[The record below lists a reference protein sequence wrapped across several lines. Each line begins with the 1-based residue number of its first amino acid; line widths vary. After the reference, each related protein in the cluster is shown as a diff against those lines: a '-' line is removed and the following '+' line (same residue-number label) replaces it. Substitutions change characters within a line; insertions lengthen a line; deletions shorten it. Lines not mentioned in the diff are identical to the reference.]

1 MKKILLGGT
10 ALAAAA
16 LVAMPVLAA
25 ETPVTSGLDMK
36 ISGFVS
42 WEAGLVIGSNDD
54 ERDREYDFNSQG
66 RLQFDIKKVTD
77 SGLEYGARIRMN
89 NVNRRDN
96 VTVDRQYIYVKT
108 PEFGILTLGDSPQV
122 AGDFG
127 YFFAPDDILNAQ
139 GGYGDNL
146 DGNYRYGGGDFFSLD
161 PTYHSALDKSTSIK
175 YSSPS
180 FGGFIF
186 AVGFTPVI
194 SNVKSLSNGPGGRSD
209 LFNGGQ
215 FYENAIS
222 GGLGYESEFDGVS
235 VKVRGTASYANGIEQ
250 HYDLETYSFG
260 GQIGAGP
267 IVASV
272 VWVGTPSGFVGSN
285 YLRANGDLVV
295 NGGGEA
301 VTSENTD
308 ASVNTIGFG
317 LGYSLSNGVNLGLGY
332 AYTWADGNGLASPN
346 TSNDAFNLKDNHVA
360 VATVNYTVAP
370 GLNTYAEVVYEI
382 QNFRNKV
389 GFDGVN
395 DVSIKSDSSW
405 EQAVFQTGISVAF

>member
-16 LVAMPVLAA
+16 LVAMPAFA
-25 ETPVTSGLDMK
+25 DDKPVMSGLDLK

-66 RLQFDIKKVTD
+66 RLQFDIKNVTD

-96 VTVDRQYIYVKT
+96 VTVDRQYVYVKT
-108 PEFGILTLGDSPQV
+108 PEFGVLTLGDSPQV

-161 PTYHSALDKSTSIK
+161 PTYHSGLDKSTSIK

-180 FGGFIF
+180 LGGFIF
-186 AVGFTPVI
+186 AAGFTPVI
-194 SNVKSLSNGPGGRSD
+194 SSSKSLSNGPGGRAD
-209 LFNGGQ
+209 LFNTGQ
-215 FYENAIS
+215 VFENAIS
-222 GGLGYESEFDGVS
+222 GGLGYESEFDGTS
-235 VKVRGTASYANGIEQ
+235 IKIRGTASYANGVGNN
-250 HYDLETYSFG
+250 YDLETYSFG
-260 GQIGAGP
+260 GQVGFGG
-267 IVASV
+267 IVASA
-272 VWVGTPSGFVGSN
+272 VWVGTPSGFGVGT
-285 YLRANGDLVV
+285 ANGSSL
-295 NGGGEA
+295 GTEA
-301 VTSENTD
+301 GNTD
-308 ASVNTIGFG
+308 KSFNTIGFG
-317 LGYSLSNGVNLGLGY
+317 LGYSLGNGVNLGLGY
-332 AYTWADGNGLASPN
+332 AYTWAEKNNDLFGSD
-346 TSNDAFNLKDNHVA
+346 SNKLDLKDNHVA

-382 QNFRNKV
+382 QSFRKKAIFAGDNLIGTVNSNK
-389 GFDGVN
+389 N
-395 DVSIKSDSSW
+395 W

>member
-25 ETPVTSGLDMK
+25 EKPVTSGLDMK
-36 ISGFVS
+36 ISGFVAF
-42 WEAGLVIGSNDD
+42 EAGLVIGSNDD
-54 ERDREYDFNSQG
+54 GRDREYDFNSNG
-66 RLQFDIKKVTD
+66 RLQFDIKNVTD

-89 NVNRRDN
+89 NANRRDN
-96 VTVDRQYIYVKT
+96 VTVDRQYVYVKT

-161 PTYHSALDKSTSIK
+161 PTYHSGLDKSTSIK

-194 SNVKSLSNGPGGRSD
+194 SNNVKGSSGLSSGTTGRAD
-209 LFNGGQ
+209 LFNTGQ
-215 FYENAIS
+215 VFENAIS
-222 GGLGYESEFDGVS
+222 GGLGYESEFDGTS
-235 VKVRGTASYANGIEQ
+235 IKIRGTASYANGVGNN
-250 HYDLETYSFG
+250 YDLETYSFG
-260 GQIGAGP
+260 GQVGFGG
-267 IVASV
+267 IVASA
-272 VWVGTPSGFVGSN
+272 VWVGTPSGFGVGT
-285 YLRANGDLVV
+285 ANGSSVTHTV
-295 NGGGEA
+295 EA
-301 VTSENTD
+301 GNTD
-308 ASVNTIGFG
+308 KSFNTIGFG
-317 LGYSLSNGVNLGLGY
+317 LGYSLGNGVNLGLGY
-332 AYTWADGNGLASPN
+332 AYTWAEKN
-346 TSNDAFNLKDNHVA
+346 NDLFGTDSSKLDLKDNHVA

-382 QNFRNKV
+382 QSFRKKGIFNNDGDLVDTVNSNK
-389 GFDGVN
+389 
-395 DVSIKSDSSW
+395 SW
-405 EQAVFQTGISVAF
+405 ESAVFQTGVSVSF